1 MAGSLQRDRIRIT
14 NAPKLLGYV
23 LLSDSNEVSRTVQA
37 TGEGNY
43 LELLKEERYT
53 TKRLTMTLTGIDLI
67 GQFLTVILALSVSFL
82 ALGTLVVGRR
92 LITDASV
99 RAVLR
104 RAAVVT
110 LRDPNIVFDR
120 HADRDPKT
128 REILVPFERYKRG
141 MRVLVRALVVALV
154 LLALKLLLVLLR
166 MVAASSAV
174 SADTLLTPGP

>member
-1 MAGSLQRDRIRIT
+1 MAIAGF
-14 NAPKLLGYV
+14 
-23 LLSDSNEVSRTVQA
+23 
-37 TGEGNY
+37 
-43 LELLKEERYT
+43 
-53 TKRLTMTLTGIDLI
+53 DLI

-92 LITDASV
+92 LVTDASV

-128 REILVPFERYKRG
+128 REILVPFERYRRG
-141 MRVLVRALVVALV
+141 MRVLIRAFLVTLV

-166 MVAASSAV
+166 MVAASSAGSV
-174 SADTLLTPGP
+174 DTLPIPGP